1 MKPFELCAFAD
12 EASPEL
18 DGQISALCGNGM
30 KLIELRGVDGK
41 NVAELSPAEAKNV
54 KERLD
59 RHGIRVWSIGSPIGK
74 TDVNS
79 PAAIERDRFKRIL
92 ETARICGAGNIRLFS
107 FYGTD
112 GSSASFDLVCRQLD
126 DMLTDAR
133 GSGVE
138 LCHENE
144 KDIWG
149 DTAARCEALHLAL
162 PALRGIFDPAN
173 FVQCGEGTLAA
184 WDLLGK
190 YIKYAHIK
198 DAKADG
204 HVVPAGQGD
213 GRIPELL
220 PRFCDAGIEVLT
232 LEPHL
237 KVFKGLAGL
246 EKGDV
251 TAVVGGRTAFP
262 DGRSA
267 FDYASETLK
276 KLISEM

>member
-1 MKPFELCAFAD
+1 MKSFSICAFAD
-12 EASPEL
+12 EASSSL
-18 DGQISALCGNGM
+18 DGQISALCGNGI

-41 NVAELSPAEAKNV
+41 NVADLTPAEAKSV

-74 TDVNS
+74 TDVNA
-79 PAAIERDRFKRIL
+79 PAVIERDRFNRVL
-92 ETARICGAGNIRLFS
+92 ETARICGAENIRLFS

-133 GSGVE
+133 GSGVD

-149 DTAARCEALHLAL
+149 DTAARCGALYAAL
-162 PALRGIFDPAN
+162 PELRAIFDPAN
-173 FVQCGEGTLAA
+173 FVQCGEETLAA

-198 DAKADG
+198 DAAADG
-204 HVVPAGQGD
+204 HVVPAGQGK
-213 GRIPELL
+213 GNIRELL
-220 PRFCDAGIEVLT
+220 TRFHDAGIGVLT

-237 KVFKGLAGL
+237 KVFGGLAGL

-251 TAVVGGRTAFP
+251 NAVVGGRLAFA

-267 FDYASETLK
+267 FDYASQTLK
-276 KLISEM
+276 KLISEL